1 MPPSTTHLTMRIAP
15 TKLQLEPYGGV
26 LIPDECSNPKV
37 MFYPRFRVVGLEK
50 HARIDGGLK
59 TYKCTGALSI
69 EVMLS
74 TNMGAIP
81 DIPDHVVVR
90 AHCYPSIGQ
99 SPGPILLVFPAI
111 SIALPETAHPDPN
124 IVGLSDTNFT
134 QQPRFMAYELPPNYA
149 GGPIEGWLV
158 EGVDLG
164 MLRVEIGAMQ
174 RMRNIAVH
182 VYMGGP
188 YHAPVEY
195 LSMDN

>member
-1 MPPSTTHLTMRIAP
+1 MPPSTTHLTMRRAP

-59 TYKCTGALSI
+59 TYKCTGAA
-69 EVMLS
+69 E
-74 TNMGAIP
+74 
-81 DIPDHVVVR
+81 HR
-90 AHCYPSIGQ
+90 K
-99 SPGPILLVFPAI
+99 
-111 SIALPETAHPDPN
+111 TAHPDPN

-134 QQPRFMAYELPPNYA
+134 QQPRFMAYEVPPNYA

-188 YHAPVEY
+188 YHAPAEY